1 MSKISKYFVPTK
13 QTSDVPELGVKKHLF
28 RTLYKGVKIPWLSL
42 IFGAIFAVAN
52 SLVIL
57 SQYDNYMAIF
67 NGTLTNLTPLWM
79 YLGASFLQYIIIF
92 ASVLAD
98 LGFVT
103 VVTGVRKKMWK
114 KMVNL
119 PLRDFDTAEPNGMLS
134 RITSDAEYASKPFYA
149 IIALLQIVLYII
161 SVSTA
166 APKKIPQALI
176 ILAITLVL
184 AGVTIFFSVKICSR
198 ATTLVQNSIS
208 LQTDHYTEQLGSFK
222 FIKASAAES
231 KAIAKSYEL
240 IDNRYNASVYNAF
253 ATGLQ
258 TLANSFTDIIIYCC
272 AFLGGIWAI
281 SLGEITDMAPINA
294 IYVFGMA
301 LELTLVAIMTLPSYF
316 AATFGGSKELVSV
329 FRRQEEDILVGKEL
343 PKGQG
348 GLTLNGVSFSYA
360 QKAVVDNVNLRL
372 PEGQVTAIIGS
383 NGSGKSTL
391 LKLIDRLYPASQG
404 EITLNGE
411 KGTDVSLKSWREQ
424 FGLVSQNAFLFS
436 GSIRSNIVYGLSHE
450 VTEEELKRVVSL
462 ARLDEVVASH
472 PGGLDYDVGIKG
484 CHLSGGEQE
493 RVAIARALLK
503 DPKYLILDEATAN
516 LDAKTEDE
524 IDEGLAALMKGRTVI
539 LVAHHYAPVKKA
551 AYVVVMDHGQVA
563 DSGAPSELLERNAFY
578 KSLSQSD

>member
-161 SVSTA
+161 SVSAA

>member
-13 QTSDVPELGVKKHLF
+13 QTSEVPELGVKKHLF

-42 IFGAIFAVAN
+42 SFGAIFAVFN

-57 SQYDNYMAIF
+57 SQYKNYLAIF
-67 NGTLTNLTPLWM
+67 QGTLTDLTPLWM

-92 ASVLAD
+92 AGVLAD

-103 VVTGVRKKMWK
+103 IVTGVRKKMWK

-149 IIALLQIVLYII
+149 IIALLQIIVYII
-161 SVSTA
+161 SVSA
-166 APKKIPQALI
+166 VAPKEIPQALI

-411 KGTDVSLKSWREQ
+411 KGTDISLKSWREQ
-424 FGLVSQNAFLFS
+424 FGLVSQNASLFS

-450 VTEEELKRVVSL
+450 VTEEELKRVVTL
-462 ARLDEVVASH
+462 ARLDDVVASH

>member
-13 QTSDVPELGVKKHLF
+13 QTSEVPELGVKKHLF

-42 IFGAIFAVAN
+42 SFGAIFAVFN

-57 SQYDNYMAIF
+57 SQYKNYLAIF
-67 NGTLTNLTPLWM
+67 QGTLTDLTPLWM

-92 ASVLAD
+92 AGVLAD

-103 VVTGVRKKMWK
+103 IVTGVRKKMWK

-149 IIALLQIVLYII
+149 IIALLQIIVYII
-161 SVSTA
+161 SVSA
-166 APKKIPQALI
+166 VAPKEIPQALI

-222 FIKASAAES
+222 FIKASAAEN

-258 TLANSFTDIIIYCC
+258 TLANSFTDLIIYCC

-281 SLGEITDMAPINA
+281 GLGEISDMTPINA

-316 AATFGGSKELVSV
+316 AAAFGGSKELVSV
-329 FRRQEEDILVGKEL
+329 FRRTEEDILAGKEL
-343 PKGQG
+343 PEGQG
-348 GLTLNGVSFSYA
+348 GLTLKGVSFSYA
-360 QKAVVDNVNLRL
+360 QKAVVDNVSLRL

-404 EITLNGE
+404 EITLNGG
-411 KGTDVSLKSWREQ
+411 K
-424 FGLVSQNAFLFS
+424 
-436 GSIRSNIVYGLSHE
+436 
-450 VTEEELKRVVSL
+450 
-462 ARLDEVVASH
+462 
-472 PGGLDYDVGIKG
+472 
-484 CHLSGGEQE
+484 E
-493 RVAIARALLK
+493 RTF
-503 DPKYLILDEATAN
+503 P
-516 LDAKTEDE
+516 
-524 IDEGLAALMKGRTVI
+524 
-539 LVAHHYAPVKKA
+539 
-551 AYVVVMDHGQVA
+551 
-563 DSGAPSELLERNAFY
+563 
-578 KSLSQSD
+578 